1 MTTTTAKTLT
11 WKELAEALGAP
22 NDKAGRSRWA
32 ALGYITECSRC
43 GGYGKYSYCQMY
55 GDRCFGC
62 SGTGKTYLAP
72 TNKRVEEAKAKI
84 AAGGLDA
91 YFAENRR
98 LREIRA
104 RMKSV
109 RAAVHALY
117 KIVGNAYEAAWRK
130 GWTGTI
136 EQRVAIPGWL
146 FDLQDR
152 ANAIHWERLRDI
164 ETALEKGLGTVD
176 DAAPFFDA
184 ALEAMR
190 EVVAE
195 YEATVASIG

>member
-1 MTTTTAKTLT
+1 MATTTAKTLT

-43 GGYGKYSYCQMY
+43 GGYGKHSYCQMY

-62 SGTGKTYLAP
+62 SGTGKTYLTP
-72 TNKRVEEAKAKI
+72 THKRVEEAKAKI

-98 LREIRA
+98 RKA
-104 RMKSV
+104 V
-109 RAAVHALY
+109 RQVIKANQLKIKQLCA
-117 KIVGNAYEAAWRK
+117 IVGDAYEVAYRK
-130 GWTGTI
+130 NYCGPV
-136 EQRVAIPGWL
+136 EQRVDIPQWL
-146 FDLQDR
+146 FDLQSR
-152 ANAIHWERLRDI
+152 ATYASGKAYDISWSLERG
-164 ETALEKGLGTVD
+164 EGTVD

-184 ALEAMR
+184 ALEAVR

-195 YEATVASIG
+195 YEATVARVG